1 MGSSKKPLPRHGTI
15 QRYRL
20 ELRAKKGTCER
31 CRAANRQTRAG
42 ERSNKRAADQRRTL
56 HIVDEPQNEPTD
68 LHAAP
73 PTPPSPPAGDGDE
86 EANPADLITAVRS
99 LMRSRPSDMVLKVYG
114 ETVILLARAIEHA
127 DPKDIPK
134 LAEEITDTVKLM
146 APPEKP
152 GGGDNDPFASLGNAI

>member
-1 MGSSKKPLPRHGTI
+1 
-15 QRYRL
+15 
-20 ELRAKKGTCER
+20 
-31 CRAANRQTRAG
+31 
-42 ERSNKRAADQRRTL
+42 
-56 HIVDEPQNEPTD
+56 
-68 LHAAP
+68 
-73 PTPPSPPAGDGDE
+73 
-86 EANPADLITAVRS
+86 
-99 LMRSRPSDMVLKVYG
+99 MVLKVYG